1 MGASTTACT
10 PPFAAST
17 FSTIGIPNAA
27 VLPVPVRDWT
37 TRSLPASALGIAS
50 SWTGVG
56 DSYPL
61 ASRLPS
67 VAGERERALKLRFTA
82 TFSM

>member
-10 PPFAAST
+10 TSRAAST
-17 FSTIGIPNAA
+17 FSTIGIPKAA
-27 VLPVPVRDWT
+27 VLPVPVRDCT
-37 TRSLPASALGIAS
+37 TRSLPASASGIAS

-56 DSYPL
+56 DSYPF
-61 ASRLPS
+61 ASRLPRVS
-67 VAGERERALKLRFTA
+67 GERERALKLRFTA